1 MNNRPSIHNAL
12 PASGLCAFVRVAAV
26 SQVGVGGSDPH
37 AQHLLAS
44 KRFLSDRREEDYE
57 MHPGEG
63 SA

>member
-1 MNNRPSIHNAL
+1 MNSRQATYNAL
-12 PASGLCAFVRVAAV
+12 PVSGLCAFVRVAAM
-26 SQVGVGGSDPH
+26 SLVGVDCRDPH

-44 KRFLSDRREEDYE
+44 KRPLGDRQEEYQ

>member
-1 MNNRPSIHNAL
+1 MNNRQATYNAL
-12 PASGLCAFVRVAAV
+12 PASGLSGFVRVAAM
-26 SQVGVGGSDPH
+26 SLVGVDWRDPH

-44 KRFLSDRREEDYE
+44 KRPQGDCQEADQ